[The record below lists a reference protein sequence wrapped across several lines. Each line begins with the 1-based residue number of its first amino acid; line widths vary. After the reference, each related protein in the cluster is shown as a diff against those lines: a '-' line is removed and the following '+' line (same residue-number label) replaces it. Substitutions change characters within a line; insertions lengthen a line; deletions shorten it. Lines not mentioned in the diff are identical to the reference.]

1 MDKKPEIVVVEIDEA
16 APLQSPMDRAK
27 LARYRVATV
36 IGSIAWVLIEMLAT
50 YAAIKLIQTVIH

>member
-27 LARYRVATV
+27 LARYRVATA
-36 IGSIAWVLIEMLAT
+36 IGALAWVLIELLMV
-50 YAAIKLIQTVIH
+50 YAAITLLLHNVR